1 MDAGRPEEP
10 QQHSWDRHVAGSERH
25 APSERPAAPG
35 HAGGPERPDLTQ
47 PGQAHQQ
54 QPHEQPLLGRPAPG
68 QAPGPQT
75 PGQAYGQQAHEE
87 QHGQQ
92 AHGQQAHGGWQQPG
106 AWHAPTAAAGAGAAG
121 PPLWGVPQG
130 EAAGPFRRGPL
141 WTARQKVAAL
151 VAGAALAVGAGGAG
165 AAVAMA
171 FTDHGTVY
179 SSPVAVSGASSK
191 ASTTAQVAAA
201 VQPSVVSISSQSQS
215 GESEGSGVI
224 LRSDGVIMTNAHVV
238 SDGGQLSVKFSD
250 GRTASATLLGAD
262 TSNDIAVIK
271 AQGVSGLKPATLGDS
286 DRLAVG
292 DTVLAVGNPLGLSG
306 SVTSGIVSA
315 LGRQVQEGDSGGGQQ
330 DLPPGLQGR
339 LSQQQQAVIENA
351 IQTDAAINPGNS
363 GGALVD
369 SAGQVIGINTAIATS
384 GSSSGNIGVG
394 FAIPIDQAKK
404 AADKIISSASL

>member
-1 MDAGRPEEP
+1 M
-10 QQHSWDRHVAGSERH
+10 
-25 APSERPAAPG
+25 
-35 HAGGPERPDLTQ
+35 
-47 PGQAHQQ
+47 
-54 QPHEQPLLGRPAPG
+54 
-68 QAPGPQT
+68 
-75 PGQAYGQQAHEE
+75 
-87 QHGQQ
+87 
-92 AHGQQAHGGWQQPG
+92 
-106 AWHAPTAAAGAGAAG
+106 
-121 PPLWGVPQG
+121 
-130 EAAGPFRRGPL
+130 

-151 VAGAALAVGAGGAG
+151 IAGAALAVGAGGAG

-171 FTDHGTVY
+171 FADHDTVY

-201 VQPSVVSISSQSQS
+201 VQPSVVSISSQSQT

-238 SDGGQLSVKFSD
+238 SDGGRLSVKFSD
-250 GRTASATLLGAD
+250 GRTAQATLLGAD
-262 TSNDIAVIK
+262 TANDIAVIK

-286 DRLAVG
+286 SRLAVG

-330 DLPPGLQGR
+330 NLPPGLQGQ

-363 GGALVD
+363 GGALVN
-369 SAGQVIGINTAIATS
+369 SAGQVIGVNTAIATS